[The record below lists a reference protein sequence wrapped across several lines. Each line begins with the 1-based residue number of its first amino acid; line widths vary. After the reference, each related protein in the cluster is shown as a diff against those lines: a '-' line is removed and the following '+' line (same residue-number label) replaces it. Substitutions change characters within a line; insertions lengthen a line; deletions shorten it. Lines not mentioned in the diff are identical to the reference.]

1 MFKKVFHSRSRMA
14 GLLLLALGLIVGL
27 LASSPGLAQ
36 SDKVVIVDDRGKEIV
51 VPQPVHRVVVAG
63 TPLFTEIM
71 IDIGASDLL
80 VGVTDSPDNPS
91 EAANITKVGPSL
103 QPNVEDIIALKP
115 DVVVGAVYGTRDQ
128 LEAAGII
135 VVTPVGFVTQLP
147 DIFKIIRDMGAIT
160 GHVVQDELLIG
171 QISEAVVSVE
181 SQVAQE
187 PRPRVAFLFAS
198 SPDTQPYAIGK
209 GSVEGE
215 LLSRAGGE
223 NVFGDVAGGNT
234 ISVEA
239 ILERN
244 PEFIFTDSSQV
255 ENITKNPVLATV
267 SAVANH
273 HVIGIHASSLTSTR
287 VAETLQAMANALHP
301 KPAGSSGGS

>member
-1 MFKKVFHSRSRMA
+1 MFKKILFGRGRVTA
-14 GLLLLALGLIVGL
+14 LLLLALGLIVGL

-51 VPQPVHRVVVAG
+51 VPQPVKRVVVAG

-91 EAANITKVGPSL
+91 EAANITKIGPSL

-135 VVTPVGFVTQLP
+135 VVTPVGFITQLP
-147 DIFKIIRDMGAIT
+147 DIFKTIRDMGAIT
-160 GHVVQDELLIG
+160 WHVVQDELLIG
-171 QISEAVVSVE
+171 QISEAVVGVE

-187 PRPRVAFLFAS
+187 MRPKVAFLFAS
-198 SPDTQPYAIGK
+198 STDTQPFAVGK

-234 ISVEA
+234 VSFEA
-239 ILERN
+239 ILERD
-244 PEFIFTDSSQV
+244 PEYIFTDLSQV
-255 ENITKNPVLATV
+255 ENITKNPLLA
-267 SAVANH
+267 SVAAIANN

-287 VAETLQAMANALHP
+287 VAETLQAMADALHP
-301 KPAGSSGGS
+301 KPASSSGGN